1 MIKTKLTKGSLHLF
15 TFTTDS
21 RGMVCARL
29 GSVKVVEGYNT
40 VKDCSNAV
48 RRFLQENDGLQI
60 EY

>member
-48 RRFLQENDGLQI
+48 RRFLQENEGMQI